1 MQQEHDFLAR
11 LAELAQSIPGGE
23 LAFTIALFIIVLSI
37 LVFVHEWGHYLAARS
52 VGIKVQAFAIGF
64 GRPILSWVDS
74 AQTRWQ
80 VGWIPLGGYV
90 QMLGQEDLK
99 ATRAS
104 REEGHFMA
112 KSVGQRAWV
121 IVAGPLANLVFGFL
135 LLIVIMLT
143 GEHKL
148 KAEVGQ
154 VLPDMPAAG
163 ILQVGDVVRAA
174 NGQPIEDWPAMLEV
188 ISANGAQPLRLEVLR
203 GVSEAEKEVVVV
215 EIVPVV
221 KTFTDLL
228 GDTHTVG
235 RIGVAP
241 SYATF
246 VVQHGPLDAL
256 REAGWKTWEL
266 TALTV
271 KSLYKLMIGA
281 VSADNLTGPLGI
293 ANLTG
298 QTASSGMFA
307 LMMFMV
313 VISINLCIVNLFPL
327 PILDG
332 GHLVMLAYEKISG
345 RPLGAVAQ
353 EWLFKAGLACILALV
368 GFATFNDVKRLGLLG
383 GEQAKAQVE
392 AVGSAGQAAGA
403 AEVGK

>member
-1 MQQEHDFLAR
+1 MQKEHDFLAR
-11 LAELAQSIPGGE
+11 LAEMAQGLPGGE
-23 LAFTIALFIIVLSI
+23 MMFTVVLFILVLSI
-37 LVFVHEWGHYLAARS
+37 LVFVHEWGHYFAARS
-52 VGIKVQAFAIGF
+52 VGVRVQAFAIGF
-64 GRPILSWVDS
+64 GRPLFSWVDK

-99 ATRAS
+99 ATRTSQEA
-104 REEGHFMA
+104 GHFMS
-112 KSVGQRAWV
+112 KSIGQRAWV
-121 IVAGPLANLVFGFL
+121 IVAGPLANLIFGFL

-154 VLPDMPAAG
+154 VLPDMPAFG
-163 ILQVGDVVRAA
+163 ILQEGDVVRAL
-174 NGQPIEDWPAMLEV
+174 NGVPVEDWNGMLEV
-188 ISANGAQPLRLEVLR
+188 ISASGGEPLKLEILR
-203 GVSEAEKEVVVV
+203 GETEAEKEALVV
-215 EIVPVV
+215 EIVPAV

-256 REAGWKTWEL
+256 REAAWKTWEL
-266 TALTV
+266 TSLTV

-281 VSADNLTGPLGI
+281 VSAENLTGPLGI

-327 PILDG
+327 PVLDG
-332 GHLVMLAYEKISG
+332 GHLVMLAYEKVVG
-345 RPLGAVAQ
+345 RPIGAVAQ
-353 EWLFKAGLACILALV
+353 EWLFKFGLACIVLLV
-368 GFATFNDVKRLGLLG
+368 VFSTFNDVKRLGLIG
-383 GEQAKAQVE
+383 GEAKPEVE
-392 AVGSAGQAAGA
+392 GVAESAAG
-403 AEVGK
+403 EGK